1 MRYVT
6 LMAQVEDGRA
16 EVEAWETETRNGEA
30 YASIRRFGRNGT
42 ERREMVLVTGIPSE
56 VA

>member
-1 MRYVT
+1 
-6 LMAQVEDGRA
+6 MAQVEDGRA